1 MPTSDKKER
10 IIMKISKKF
19 LIIVL
24 PILIVAITIMS
35 ATVIVNI
42 TEKSRNS
49 LVLQYSSKNIHVYYT
64 NQTPKSTSNANLI
77 YLTEDELF
85 NKDNPLLFR
94 GKVENIKNLEIS
106 FNGVKEYNAIATILV
121 SNVYRGDIKNGDE
134 IKILLPCP
142 INGSISIEDTTVVA
156 SMKEGMT
163 GIFMPV
169 QYDRTSTWVENGE
182 TLTLLDIAGYGL
194 QDGMRYAFLDMGEKL
209 IFDKASYPSFKNAK
223 TLDDIEQYIK
233 KLIK

>member
-1 MPTSDKKER
+1 
-10 IIMKISKKF
+10 MKISKKF
-19 LIIVL
+19 LIIIL

-35 ATVIVNI
+35 AAIAVNI

-64 NQTPKSTSNANLI
+64 NQAPKSSSHANLI

-85 NKDNPLLFR
+85 NKDNPLIFR
-94 GKVENIKNLEIS
+94 GKVEKIKNLEIS
-106 FNGVKEYNAIATILV
+106 FNGEKEYNAIATILV

-142 INGSISIEDTTVVA
+142 INGSVFMEDTTVVA
-156 SMKEGMT
+156 SMKEGMI

-169 QYDRTSTWVENGE
+169 QYDRKSKWIENGE
-182 TLTLLDIAGYGL
+182 TLFQLDIASYGL
-194 QDGMRYAFLDMGEKL
+194 NDGMRYAFLDTGEKL
-209 IFDKASYPSFKNAK
+209 IFDKASYPSLKNAK
-223 TLDDIEQYIK
+223 TLNDIGQYIEK
-233 KLIK
+233 SIK